1 MTEQQQQDKSTQPD
15 PKHITAKDY
24 YDYMM
29 DGDGFDFFSAA
40 KKQYSAESNKKDQ
53 GKQEPEWESKPIEIP
68 TQVVAQQ
75 VKTKYKLQTGVGF
88 NPTDVQEFNCILK
101 GTYYNWFSRIALL
114 VLFFMGFLMP
124 FLWIFFVIT
133 LITDKKQEAQYGV
146 ILKSGAKGV
155 INIKGKY
162 NITKFESELARVKY
176 M

>member
-1 MTEQQQQDKSTQPD
+1 MKMTEQQDKTNVTPD

-24 YDYMM
+24 YDYLL
-29 DGDGFDFFSAA
+29 DGYG
-40 KKQYSAESNKKDQ
+40 
-53 GKQEPEWESKPIEIP
+53 
-68 TQVVAQQ
+68 
-75 VKTKYKLQTGVGF
+75 
-88 NPTDVQEFNCILK
+88 
-101 GTYYNWFSRIALL
+101 WFSRIPLL

-162 NITKFESELARVKY
+162 NITKFESELAQAKY
-176 M
+176 L